1 MEFSSFFNSVGGD
14 RKYKA
19 EDWAEYFGS
28 FIGNGV
34 FPVPSSGLQCVA
46 QTGMTVKIQAGKA
59 WINGYFYYN
68 TSDLLVTL
76 KTADGVLQRI
86 DRIVIRWD
94 LSERK
99 ITAAVKSSTPSA
111 VPAAPELQRDAD
123 AYEIAIADVLV
134 GAGATAIEQSNITD
148 RRYSSNLCGI
158 VTGLIDQLDFSSYS
172 EQLEAQRAEM
182 ESEFETWFE
191 NVQNALSGDVAGNLL
206 NQINQK
212 AAKTIERT
220 ATLTAAGWT
229 GDEAPYTQAV
239 TISGLAADA
248 HLIVGLAPSATA
260 EQVEAAA
267 SAMLL
272 ATAQAAG
279 SITLSAYGDKPEA
292 AIPILIMEVG

>member
-46 QTGMTVKIQAGKA
+46 QTGMTVKIQTGKA

-111 VPAAPELQRDAD
+111 APAAPELQRDAD

-148 RRYSSNLCGI
+148 RRYSSSLCGI
-158 VTGLIDQLDFSSYS
+158 VTGLIEQLDFSSYS

-239 TISGLAADA
+239 TVSGLATDA
-248 HLIVGLAPSATA
+248 HLIVGLAPTATA

-279 SITLSAYGDKPEA
+279 GITISAYGDKPEA
-292 AIPILIMEVG
+292 AIPILMMEVG